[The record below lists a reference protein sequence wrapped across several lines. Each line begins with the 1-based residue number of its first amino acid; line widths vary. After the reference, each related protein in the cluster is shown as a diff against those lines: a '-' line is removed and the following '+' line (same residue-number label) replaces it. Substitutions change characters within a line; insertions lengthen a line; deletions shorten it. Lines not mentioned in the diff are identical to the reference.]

1 MPNLR
6 LHDQCHTGNTSAA
19 SSGSSLTDL
28 MSRIGHD
35 SPAAALIYRHAT
47 READAAIVT
56 AMKDRLSAYLKPQGR
71 S

>member
-1 MPNLR
+1 
-6 LHDQCHTGNTSAA
+6 
-19 SSGSSLTDL
+19 